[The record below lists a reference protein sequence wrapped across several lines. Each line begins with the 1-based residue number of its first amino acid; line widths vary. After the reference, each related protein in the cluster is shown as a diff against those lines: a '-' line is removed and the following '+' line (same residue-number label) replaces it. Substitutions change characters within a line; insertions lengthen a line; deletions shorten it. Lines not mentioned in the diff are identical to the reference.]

1 VVLQCPQH
9 EIFVDCNWASGMKQI
24 TDYMSV
30 LCKKNYIFEHM
41 IDKMSD
47 DGLSF
52 TPAWLP
58 IAPKVEVLEL
68 PLLCTLHRYGGGAKY

>member
-1 VVLQCPQH
+1 
-9 EIFVDCNWASGMKQI
+9 
-24 TDYMSV
+24 
-30 LCKKNYIFEHM
+30 M

-68 PLLCTLHRYGGGAKY
+68 PLLCTLHRYEVLTACVIT